1 MPENFKCY
9 FWDTEFD
16 KLDIKKNMKYIISR
30 LLTEGNMKAFKW
42 VKDNYTRDEIIET
55 AKTSRRFNPLTANF
69 IKFYYGL
76 KEDEMVYY
84 KNIKRMNYIY
94 KG

>member
-1 MPENFKCY
+1 MPVEFKCF
-9 FWDTEFD
+9 FWDTEFE

-30 LLTEGNMKAFKW
+30 LLTEGNMDTYKW
-42 VKDNYTRDEIIET
+42 LLENYTKEDIIET

-69 IKFYYGL
+69 L
-76 KEDEMVYY
+76 KHLYNLSEDEMVYY
-84 KNIKRMNYIY
+84 VNAKSMNYMY